1 MVLWNSELRASRHTR
16 LFSTG
21 AHGAVAI
28 AALLAPW
35 PINSASFWLPFF
47 WFSLLAIIISSW
59 AWSQKN
65 IRQCQGRLVLFK
77 GNKVHWQ
84 KAAWRIAQPPWFH
97 RYGMVVMLH
106 TFSQAEN
113 MRYQPPIRL
122 WIASDSLSPAAW
134 RHLNQLMRQ
143 YPGR

>member
-1 MVLWNSELRASRHTR
+1 MVLWNNKLRASRQTR

-21 AHGAVAI
+21 VHGAVVI

-35 PINSASFWLPFF
+35 PIYSAFLGLLFF
-47 WFSLLAIIISSW
+47 WFPLFAIVISSL

-65 IRQCQGRLVLFK
+65 IRQCQGQLVLFE

-84 KAAWRIAQPPWFH
+84 KAAWRIAQPPWLH
-97 RYGMVVMLH
+97 RYGMMVMLH
-106 TFSQAEN
+106 AFSQAEN
-113 MRYQPPIRL
+113 RYVRL
-122 WIASDSLSPAAW
+122 WIASDSMSPAAW